1 MSTLSTNQIVV
12 EYIVKGEDV
21 LKAKNQFDGLTK
33 AETESLNA
41 LKKINEQLK
50 SNGDQAKKSGDDLIN
65 ALGKSDNQ
73 VKGLGSSLKGIT
85 PLLAGA
91 FSIAAISAF
100 TKQVIETTI
109 KFEGYNKAIEFG
121 SGSAENFAKN
131 QEFLTNLINKYGL
144 GLASATEAYKQFF
157 TASTLA
163 GQAQDETNRQFE
175 AVTKAGTV
183 LKLTTDQMQ
192 GAFMA
197 LGQMMS
203 KGTVQAEELRGQLG
217 ERIPGAFSIMAK
229 ALNVNEQQLGKML
242 EQGQV
247 LSKTALPAFANEL
260 EKTFGPAAEKNLNGM
275 VNSQN
280 RFNNAI
286 DNLILAVGNK
296 LEPFLKGAYD
306 LAAGIANQLSGIGEK
321 EKKVSTENLGR
332 RRAEADLVKQ
342 LIKYG
347 GDMTVQNSNF
357 IRQQEAVLLLL
368 GMEEKIDKQLMIVAQ
383 DRIKAAGDFG
393 GVAKQNL
400 VNSEK
405 ELSILK
411 AEEEELAKIAGVEV
425 KRGEEK
431 KVLNE
436 ADIKA
441 LQAKFQLE
449 EKRLEL
455 LTQIRKVELD
465 SAAGNLGADK
475 ALYDAKLELRRQ
487 YTARG
492 LTFAKEETDLL
503 KAQSKKTGEDLI
515 QQDLK
520 DRMEGKN
527 ILDQYHKD
535 SEKAYD
541 KYLENIGNKK
551 LKQVEVDK
559 DANEQMIKNELE
571 KNRRIIEITEAS
583 SQFASSLVDQL
594 SNLQQARIQ
603 NELSALSKRYDAE
616 LRLAG
621 DNEQKVMEINEK
633 RKQEEKELRTKEFE
647 AQRAAAIAQV
657 VFKTAP
663 IIAEYFV
670 TGFLAP
676 LAIAGLATAA
686 AQIAFI
692 AAQPV
697 PEFKEGTKGKPFKGG
712 KAIVGEIGK
721 EWVVTT
727 SGQVYETP
735 GVATL
740 VDLPKGSQVI
750 PHHEVIKSER
760 FMGSKLMNQG
770 RGDTGTGQ
778 IVERLI
784 SLENTMSKLPITSL
798 TMDERGFTKK
808 IQTKSRETRILNNRF
823 GN

>member
-41 LKKINEQLK
+41 LKKINDQLK
-50 SNGDQAKKSGDDLIN
+50 VNGDQAKKSGDDLVN

-91 FSIAAISAF
+91 FSIAAVSAF
-100 TKQVIETTI
+100 TKQVIETTT
-109 KFEGYNKAIEFG
+109 KYQAFQKAIDFA
-121 SGSAENFAKN
+121 SGSQKEGAKN
-131 QEFLTNLINKYGL
+131 FEFLSELARKL
-144 GLASATEAYKQFF
+144 GLDLEATAMGYKTFAAS
-157 TASTLA
+157 SNLA
-163 GQAQDETNRQFE
+163 GVSIEETNRQFTSVSK
-175 AVTKAGTV
+175 AVAALGLSGEDAKGV
-183 LKLTTDQMQ
+183 FL
-192 GAFMA
+192 A
-197 LGQMMS
+197 LGQIIS
-203 KGTVQAEELRGQLG
+203 KGTVSSEELRGQIG
-217 ERIPGAFSIMAK
+217 ERLPGAFNIAAK
-229 ALNVNEQQLGKML
+229 SMGVTTAELGKL
-242 EQGQV
+242 LQKGEIA
-247 LSKTALPAFANEL
+247 SKDFLPKFATEL
-260 EKTFGPAAEKNLNGM
+260 EKTFGPEAEKNLNSLTA
-275 VNSQN
+275 SQN

-286 DNLILAVGNK
+286 DGLVLAVGTK

-306 LAAGIANQLSGIGEK
+306 LAAGIANQLARVGEK
-321 EKKVSTENLGR
+321 EKTQTAENLGMK
-332 RRAEADLVKQ
+332 RAEADIVKQ

-347 GDMTVQNSNF
+347 GDLTVQNQKF

-368 GMEEKIDKQLMIVAQ
+368 GMEEKIYNQQVLVTEKRIMAQ
-383 DRIKAAGDFG
+383 NDFN
-393 GVAKQNL
+393 GVATKALKDAESELNIL
-400 VNSEK
+400 IAEEK
-405 ELSILK
+405 EL
-411 AEEEELAKIAGVEV
+411 EKIAGIEF

-431 KVLNE
+431 KILTE

-449 EKRLEL
+449 EKRLEI

-551 LKQVEVDK
+551 LKQVEVDN
-559 DANEQMIKNELE
+559 DANKQMIKNEEE
-571 KNRRIIEITEAS
+571 KNKRIIEITEAS

-621 DNEQKVMEINEK
+621 DNEQKVNELNEK
-633 RKQEEKELRTKEFE
+633 RRQQEKELRTKEFE

-657 VFKTAP
+657 IFKTAP

-770 RGDTGTGQ
+770 RGESGNGQ
-778 IVERLI
+778 LVERLI
-784 SLENTMSKLPITSL
+784 SIENTLSKLPITSL

>member
-12 EYIVKGEDV
+12 EYIIKGEDV

-41 LKKINEQLK
+41 LKKINDQLK
-50 SNGDQAKKSGDDLIN
+50 VNGDQAKKSGDDLVN

-100 TKQVIETTI
+100 TKQVIETTT
-109 KFEGYNKAIEFG
+109 KYQAFQKAIDFA
-121 SGSAENFAKN
+121 SGSQKEGAKN
-131 QEFLTNLINKYGL
+131 FEFLSELARKL
-144 GLASATEAYKQFF
+144 GLDLEATAMGYKTFAAS
-157 TASTLA
+157 SNLA
-163 GQAQDETNRQFE
+163 GVSIEETNRQFTSVSK
-175 AVTKAGTV
+175 AVAALGLSGEDAKGV
-183 LKLTTDQMQ
+183 FL
-192 GAFMA
+192 A
-197 LGQMMS
+197 LGQIIS
-203 KGTVQAEELRGQLG
+203 KGTVSSEELRGQIG
-217 ERIPGAFSIMAK
+217 ERLPGAFNIAAK
-229 ALNVNEQQLGKML
+229 SMGVTTAELGKL
-242 EQGQV
+242 LQKGEIA
-247 LSKTALPAFANEL
+247 SKDFLPKFATEL
-260 EKTFGPAAEKNLNGM
+260 EKTFGPEAEKNLNSLTA
-275 VNSQN
+275 SQN

-286 DNLILAVGNK
+286 DGLVLAVGQK

-306 LAAGIANQLSGIGEK
+306 LAAGIATELAKVGKAAKK
-321 EKKVSTENLGR
+321 ESAENLGLK
-332 RRAEADLVKQ
+332 RAEADIVKQ

-347 GDMTVQNSNF
+347 GDLTVQNQKF

-368 GMEEKIDKQLMIVAQ
+368 GMEEKIYNQQVLVTEKRIMAQ
-383 DRIKAAGDFG
+383 NDFN
-393 GVAKQNL
+393 GVATKALKDAESELNIL
-400 VNSEK
+400 IAEEK
-405 ELSILK
+405 EL
-411 AEEEELAKIAGVEV
+411 EKIAGIEV

-441 LQAKFQLE
+441 LEARFKLE
-449 EKRLEL
+449 EKRLEI

-465 SAAGNLGADK
+465 SAGGNLGADK
-475 ALYDAKLELRRQ
+475 ALYDAKLELRRK
-487 YTARG
+487 YTAQG
-492 LTFAKEETDLL
+492 LKFAKEETDLL
-503 KAQSKKTGEDLI
+503 EAQSKKTGEALI

-527 ILDQYHKD
+527 IMDQYHKD
-535 SEKAYD
+535 SEKSYD
-541 KYLENIGNKK
+541 LYLKNIGDKK
-551 LKQVEVDK
+551 LKQIELDK
-559 DANEQMIKNELE
+559 SGNRDFIKDEQKKWQEIIQLTTEYSQVANDIVQG
-571 KNRRIIEITEAS
+571 
-583 SQFASSLVDQL
+583 FA
-594 SNLQQARIQ
+594 NLRQARID
-603 NELSALSKRYDAE
+603 NEITQLNQKYSE
-616 LRLAG
+616 EIRLAG
-621 DNEQKVMEINEK
+621 DNQQKVLELK
-633 RKQEEKELRTKEFE
+633 QKQEAEEKALRRKAFE
-647 AQRAAAIAQV
+647 AQRQAAIAEV
-657 VFKTAP
+657 IFRVAP
-663 IIAEYFV
+663 IIAQQIAGV
-670 TGFLAP
+670 ITAP
-676 LAIAGLATAA
+676 LAIASYATAA

-727 SGQVYETP
+727 SGAVYETP

-770 RGDTGTGQ
+770 RGESGTGQ